1 MAIPGAESLKIEM
14 WVHVPLAPRMDR
26 RGDRKRAR
34 EGEQEAPAA
43 GRTKGLQAED
53 AAVVALFEEAAAAA
67 AALTLADG
75 GEGAWQRPAGVF
87 DLPWQKCG
95 GGLGDGAVSAVGGGP
110 GWELRDVFYRSL
122 VDGGA
127 AAIGVPGDR
136 LSPPPSK
143 QALFDD
149 VDAWLAAAG
158 DGEVDPLWRSVLEG
172 PRPAA

>member
-1 MAIPGAESLKIEM
+1 ML
-14 WVHVPLAPRMDR
+14 VHVLLAPRMDR
-26 RGDRKRAR
+26 RGGDRKRAR

-53 AAVVALFEEAAAAA
+53 AAVAALFEEAAAAA

-75 GEGAWQRPAGVF
+75 GEGGAWQRPAAVF

-95 GGLGDGAVSAVGGGP
+95 GGLGDGAAASAVGGGP

-158 DGEVDPLWRSVLEG
+158 DGEVDPLWRSVLGG

>member
-1 MAIPGAESLKIEM
+1 ML
-14 WVHVPLAPRMDR
+14 VHVLLAPRMDR
-26 RGDRKRAR
+26 REGDRKRTR
-34 EGEQEAPAA
+34 EGEQEAPPA
-43 GRTKGLQAED
+43 GRTKGLLQEED

-67 AALTLADG
+67 AALTLAADG
-75 GEGAWQRPAGVF
+75 GEAGAWQRPAG
-87 DLPWQKCG
+87 
-95 GGLGDGAVSAVGGGP
+95 A

-143 QALFDD
+143 QVLFDD

-158 DGEVDPLWRSVLEG
+158 DAEVDPLWRSVLQG

>member
-1 MAIPGAESLKIEM
+1 
-14 WVHVPLAPRMDR
+14 MDQR
-26 RGDRKRAR
+26 EGDRKRAR

-43 GRTKGLQAED
+43 GRTKGLLKAED

-75 GEGAWQRPAGVF
+75 GEGGAWQRPAAVF

-95 GGLGDGAVSAVGGGP
+95 GGLGDGAAASAVGGGP

-158 DGEVDPLWRSVLEG
+158 DGEVDPFWRSVLEG